1 MIINSVLTL
10 IVIMTNIAKFNK
22 LIMLHTWCV

>member
-22 LIMLHTWCV
+22 LIMLHS